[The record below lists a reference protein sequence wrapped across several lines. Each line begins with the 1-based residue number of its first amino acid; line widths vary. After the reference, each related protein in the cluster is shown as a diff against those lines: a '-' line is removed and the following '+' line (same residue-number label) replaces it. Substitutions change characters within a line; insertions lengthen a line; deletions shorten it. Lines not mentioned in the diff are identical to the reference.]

1 MSSRSAFR
9 SARSIP
15 GAHAGRPARRGAAP
29 GRSRVLA
36 LGLSLGLVLGGAVA
50 PVRAVAEPDAKVG
63 FEAEAG
69 PGLAGE
75 PILLA
80 QDGGTTP
87 RELEPRYP
95 APEPGRPGPYNEQER
110 EVWNGDYVF
119 GITRSLVRS
128 TVVPAAKAP
137 LFLFTVPLDIAF
149 LPFALIGG
157 FFG

>member
-1 MSSRSAFR
+1 M
-9 SARSIP
+9 
-15 GAHAGRPARRGAAP
+15 
-29 GRSRVLA
+29 A
-36 LGLSLGLVLGGAVA
+36 LGLSILLVLASTSGAGI
-50 PVRAVAEPDAKVG
+50 AVAEPEAAASADAAV
-63 FEAEAG
+63 AQSAA
-69 PGLAGE
+69 PVADPSAE

-95 APEPGRPGPYNEQER
+95 APDPGRPGPYNEQER
-110 EVWNGDYVF
+110 EVWNSDYVF

-128 TVVPAAKAP
+128 TIVPAGKAP